1 MGTSQVASL
10 ARSAEWRAPPADRRA
25 AYRFF
30 GALTPQSNEPN
41 QQINKFDIF
50 PPGRHLPEGFVHC
63 PFQEKERRSVARDGS
78 VNRAGVSSS
87 AFRALHQGD
96 NRKQRWIIFPRGG
109 SEAIPHVYG
118 KPDQPPHSCLRWLPV
133 VPPFVAH
140 LDAHRLGQLIT
151 ADSDGFCKLW
161 DLRTFSCLETFTSSV
176 SEESRVKSAR
186 KSRNS
191 SSCAPPTRVSNDQQ
205 EESDEG
211 PAPHGSR
218 ATVRKEAILTGS
230 VPSDRTHA
238 TMVETSRYVDPSFAE
253 GVSSEAAR
261 FFFARQFCAGFTWK
275 APKCFAR
282 VSRVG
287 REVHS

>member
-1 MGTSQVASL
+1 M
-10 ARSAEWRAPPADRRA
+10 
-25 AYRFF
+25 
-30 GALTPQSNEPN
+30 
-41 QQINKFDIF
+41 
-50 PPGRHLPEGFVHC
+50 
-63 PFQEKERRSVARDGS
+63 
-78 VNRAGVSSS
+78 
-87 AFRALHQGD
+87 
-96 NRKQRWIIFPRGG
+96 
-109 SEAIPHVYG
+109 YG
-118 KPDQPPHSCLRWLPV
+118 KPDQPPHSCLRWLSV

-140 LDAHRLGQLIT
+140 LGAHRLGQLIT

-176 SEESRVKSAR
+176 AEESRVKSAR

-211 PAPHGSR
+211 PAQHGSR
-218 ATVRKEAILTGS
+218 ATVRKEAILTGP

-238 TMVETSRYVDPSFAE
+238 TMVETIRYVDPSFAE

-275 APKCFAR
+275 R
-282 VSRVG
+282 RNVSLELAG
-287 REVHS
+287 